1 MKKSLVLALVV
12 VYVLSICVVGY
23 FGLNV
28 RIYRPTVYP
37 ESIEIIDVIDD
48 KTDSRVEIKI
58 DKADGSKYIRLTGYE
73 EGYSLT
79 IRYRFAPDE
88 TTKRDVY
95 FTESVDG
102 VCDVYQTSK
111 QLISEAQIIFKQNR
125 LVTVKVCSADTP
137 TTYDSLRISFKN

>member
-28 RIYRPTVYP
+28 RVYRPTVYP
-37 ESIEIIDVIDD
+37 ESIVITKVIDNYGNEVPIKEN
-48 KTDSRVEIKI
+48 KTDN
-58 DKADGSKYIRLTGYE
+58 SKYVRLSGYE

-79 IRYRFAPDE
+79 IIYQFAPNE
-88 TTKRDVY
+88 TTKRRVY

-102 VCDVYQTSK
+102 VCEVYQDSE
-111 QLISEAQIIFKQNR
+111 LVISQAQIIFKQNHI
-125 LVTVKVCSADTP
+125 VTITVKSVDTP
-137 TTYDSLRISFKN
+137 TTYDSLTIDFKN